1 MHMRRK
7 EVLRVQKLEKAQYK
21 ILLAQE
27 QERAAEA
34 ALKAEEEAKRLALEA
49 RHRSKSR
56 FAAAAKKQRAS
67 GPIVASAG
75 SPQQGVPNHAATGF
89 PKEGSFIDAASH
101 AMKTAD
107 GSTHAAP
114 VLTLTDPNAT
124 VDKDAIDPALIL
136 KAFSTGLIAGHSTTQ
151 AMHTFVENRYGS
163 VYGGFYGEYCCIQ
176 DNRVHSFAAVRF
188 RFMLRCLRNRRKKA
202 LNGALAKSFF
212 YTLSHLHNTPEERN
226 HNRIIQYLQVSVRN
240 HGVQQTLRHTHASSN
255 DDSNACAGKPAIGR
269 MLLSSFRRTKLTLAA
284 PQELPSGALTTTT
297 SGDDTS
303 TSADTHT
310 EDSSASVLSPISS
323 PKRASH
329 IVHVK
334 SPHTPDH
341 RLTPTHFGP
350 DSPVRGHD
358 SPPFKAI
365 SDAKNSPGQARTS
378 PSKEVKLEA
387 STMSQKNTNSFPTFS
402 VESLPNGFVTH
413 SYRPRTFAELV
424 LLILDMKKAVY
435 KTPSLIDDSIAPPV
449 VKATR
454 PTKMG
459 VQTLASAL
467 AKGHNGHKRKDSAH
481 QSSPT
486 THRDSQH
493 APAHHTAAPTQ
504 AKLSIHKPPPL
515 VRMDS
520 NRSTGSTGRES
531 RPTLV
536 RERSGKSPFS
546 ETSDIV
552 ESKPPLTSMRS
563 FKGAPLEPT
572 AEVVEMTPTQPKEP
586 KPPMVSKRS
595 FKSAHVPA
603 PEPNV
608 VIPVAQVAVKAPPHK
623 YINQDDLEANKEHST
638 DVSDVIA
645 EPKLI
650 ETTSSDSAVEEV
662 NNKVPEG
669 ANIPAQLRA
678 NSRVLRPSF
687 TINTPYLAPTPYPS
701 SPPGRYNATL
711 LENELLGPETVKSA
725 PVNTTYPHNNTT
737 TTPKQEH
744 PSSDKYIE
752 NAVKEAVQR
761 FEVPTSIPPS
771 EILAAARLSV
781 RQASTVD
788 AANGTSEA
796 TPPINRS
803 VVSSRESI
811 RTPMSTA
818 FGGFGS
824 FKSNSFVTRNLPSV
838 GSAADLPSNNN
849 S

>member
-1 MHMRRK
+1 M
-7 EVLRVQKLEKAQYK
+7 
-21 ILLAQE
+21 
-27 QERAAEA
+27 
-34 ALKAEEEAKRLALEA
+34 
-49 RHRSKSR
+49 
-56 FAAAAKKQRAS
+56 
-67 GPIVASAG
+67 
-75 SPQQGVPNHAATGF
+75 
-89 PKEGSFIDAASH
+89 
-101 AMKTAD
+101 
-107 GSTHAAP
+107 
-114 VLTLTDPNAT
+114 
-124 VDKDAIDPALIL
+124 
-136 KAFSTGLIAGHSTTQ
+136 
-151 AMHTFVENRYGS
+151 
-163 VYGGFYGEYCCIQ
+163 
-176 DNRVHSFAAVRF
+176 
-188 RFMLRCLRNRRKKA
+188 
-202 LNGALAKSFF
+202 NGALAKSFF

-226 HNRIIQYLQVSVRN
+226 PNRIIQYLQTSVRN
-240 HGVQQTLRHTHASSN
+240 HAVQQTLRRTHASSN
-255 DDSNACAGKPAIGR
+255 DDSNASAGKPAIGR

-284 PQELPSGALTTTT
+284 PQELPSCALTTTT
-297 SGDDTS
+297 SGDGTS

-310 EDSSASVLSPISS
+310 EETASSVLSPLSS
-323 PKRASH
+323 PKRTSQV
-329 IVHVK
+329 VHVK

-365 SDAKNSPGQARTS
+365 PDSKNSPGQARAS
-378 PSKEVKLEA
+378 PTKEVKLEA
-387 STMSQKNTNSFPTFS
+387 SSTSQKNTNSLPTFT
-402 VESLPNGFVTH
+402 VDSLPNGFVTH

-435 KTPSLIDDSIAPPV
+435 KTPSFVDDNVAPPV

-459 VQTLASAL
+459 VQALASTL

-546 ETSDIV
+546 ETSDSV

-572 AEVVEMTPTQPKEP
+572 AEIVEMTPTQPKEP

-595 FKSAHVPA
+595 FKSAHVTA

-608 VIPVAQVAVKAPPHK
+608 VIPVAQIAVKAPPHK
-623 YINQDDLEANKEHST
+623 YINQDNIEANKEHSQEVT
-638 DVSDVIA
+638 EVIA
-645 EPKLI
+645 EPKILD
-650 ETTSSDSAVEEV
+650 TTSSTSAGGDVS
-662 NNKVPEG
+662 NKVPEG

-687 TINTPYLAPTPYPS
+687 TVNTPYLAPTPYPS

-711 LENELLGPETVKSA
+711 LENELLGPETIKGA
-725 PVNTTYPHNNTT
+725 PVNTVYQHNNNTT

-744 PSSDKYIE
+744 PGSDKYIE

-788 AANGTSEA
+788 AASGTSEA

-838 GSAADLPSNNN
+838 GSAADLPSHNN